1 MKRSILSALVFTFT
15 LFISAT
21 LSAQENSSGQVT
33 YEQITAYDF
42 GEFQSDPRWEAW
54 LKDQPKQG
62 KYSYLL
68 SFSSNAAFYEKDP
81 ADNAQMSEKL
91 QSALKKANWNK
102 APKAETKEIY
112 YDFDKGE
119 QTEQIEFMT
128 RSFQVTSEMTSQAWK
143 LTSKKKKVLDYICI
157 GAEMTRDDVLY
168 TAWFTS
174 EIPISGGPAGYSGLP
189 GLVLAVEK
197 NEAVFILATKVDLSI
212 QPGNLKAKLKDGK
225 MMSRK
230 MFDQTVAEKV
240 AEFKESLKNKSSD
253 GVVKKLGKKG
263 E

>member
-1 MKRSILSALVFTFT
+1 MNEMKKSLILL
-15 LFISAT
+15 LISSFCLS

-42 GEFQSDPRWEAW
+42 GDYQTDALWESW
-54 LKDQPKQG
+54 LADQPKSG

-68 SFSSNAAFYEKDP
+68 SFSMNKAFYEKDP
-81 ADNAQMSEKL
+81 TDNAQMPTKL
-91 QSALKKANWNK
+91 QSALRKANWNK
-102 APKAETKEIY
+102 GPKAETQEIY
-112 YDFDKGE
+112 FDYDEGR

-128 RSFQVTSEMTSQAWK
+128 RSFQVSSEMTSQAWK

-157 GAEMTRDDVLY
+157 GAEMTKDDVLY

-174 EIPISGGPAGYSGLP
+174 EIPVSGGPAGYSGLP

-197 NEAVFILATKVDLSI
+197 DEAVFILATKVDLSV

-225 MMSRK
+225 KMSRK

-240 AEFKESLKNKSSD
+240 AEFKASLKNKSSN
-253 GVVKKLGKKG
+253 GAVKRLGGKG